1 MDLKSANTLELP
13 KILQRLASY
22 CAFSASKELA
32 LALIPSPDPLEVARR
47 LRGTTEA
54 KQLVSSKPNV
64 TVGGARDVRS
74 QVEQASKGGI
84 LPPNELLTIRQT
96 LISGRRLQ
104 RVISRANHQFPL
116 LAEIVAQIEPSDALI
131 DAIGQAIDD
140 DGQVR
145 DSASPALRR
154 LRREL
159 EHAHHR
165 LLDRM
170 QRIVQNSENASYLQ
184 EPIVTQRSGRYVIPI
199 KVESKSRIPGLVH
212 DHSASGATVFIEPL
226 VTLDLNNQWREL
238 EIAVQREIER
248 ILRALSELVS
258 EAQEDISTTVQ
269 SLAELDL
276 ELAKAE
282 YAFQIQGR
290 EPLLTDLNERK
301 GTQPYLHLIQARHPL
316 LTPSEV
322 VPTDIYLGPN
332 YHILVI
338 TGPNT
343 GGKTV
348 TLKNVGL
355 MALMAQCGLHIPAND
370 GSRLPVFDNI
380 FADIGDEQSIE
391 HSLSTFSSHLTNIKR
406 MLKRATDHS
415 LILLDEVGAGTDP
428 VEGSALAR
436 SLLEHFI
443 ENNIT
448 ALVATH
454 YSDLKIYAHSTKRV
468 RNASVEFDLETLR
481 PTYNLI
487 IGLPGRSNALNIA
500 ERLGLP
506 APIIERARSFLSTQ
520 ELEVDELL
528 EEIKLAHESAKID
541 RRLAEKDRKE
551 MERLRNQMREQ
562 IAGIEEDRREVINNA
577 RQEAQAELIE
587 VREELRTLT
596 RKMERF
602 GGNQQEATTI
612 QELLKQLGSQLKPIS
627 KIVSRRPSGIDD
639 PIPVEIH
646 RPLVPGDIVWVPTLD
661 STGEILAISDNDAE
675 VQAGYFRLRVALDDL
690 ELRIPAPSETTG
702 KLPKQKRPRVEVTL
716 PKIQN
721 PGMEIDLRGHSVEEM
736 RSLLDKYLDDAYL
749 SGLPF
754 VRIIHGK
761 GSGVLRRAVRE
772 DLRHHTFVKQHRT
785 GTLNE
790 GGDGVTIATM
800 VDN

>member
-1 MDLKSANTLELP
+1 MDSKSANTLELP
-13 KILQRLASY
+13 KILERLASY

-32 LALIPSPDPLEVARR
+32 RVLTPSPHMAEVAQR
-47 LRGTTEA
+47 LRRTSEA
-54 KQLVSSKPNV
+54 KELISSKPNV

-74 QVEQASKGGI
+74 QAEQASKGAV
-84 LPPNELLTIRQT
+84 LSPNELLTIRQT

-104 RVISRANHQFPL
+104 RLISRNNHQFPL
-116 LAEIVAQIEPSDALI
+116 LAELVQVIEPCDALI
-131 DAIGQAIDD
+131 DAIGQAIDEN
-140 DGQVR
+140 GEVR
-145 DSASPALRR
+145 DSASPHLRR

-159 EHAHHR
+159 ERAHQR

-170 QRIVQNSENASYLQ
+170 QRIVQNAENTRYLQ
-184 EPIVTQRSGRYVIPI
+184 EAIVTQRSGRYVIPV
-199 KVESKSRIPGLVH
+199 KVESKGRIPGLVH
-212 DHSASGATVFIEPL
+212 DQSASGATVFIEPL
-226 VTLDLNNQWREL
+226 ATLDLNNQWREL
-238 EIAVQREIER
+238 EIAVQREIEK

-258 EAQEDISTTVQ
+258 QADEDLNRTVEA
-269 SLAELDL
+269 LAELDL

-282 YAFQIQGR
+282 YAFELKAR
-290 EPLLTDLNERK
+290 EPFLTGINDRGGSL
-301 GTQPYLHLIQARHPL
+301 PYVHLIQARHPL
-316 LTPSEV
+316 LKPSEV

-355 MALMAQCGLHIPAND
+355 MALMAQCGMHIPAND

-391 HSLSTFSSHLTNIKR
+391 QSLSTFSSHLTNIKR
-406 MLKRATDHS
+406 MLATATDHS

-443 ENNIT
+443 EHNIS

-454 YSDLKIYAHSTKRV
+454 YSDLKVYAHSTERV
-468 RNASVEFDLETLR
+468 RNASVEFDLDTLR
-481 PTYNLI
+481 PTYKLI

-506 APIIERARSFLSTQ
+506 ATLIERARSFISSE

-551 MERLRNQMREQ
+551 TERLRNQLRTQ
-562 IAGIEEDRREVINNA
+562 IAGIEEDRRQVINNA
-577 RQEAQAELIE
+577 RQEAQAELE
-587 VREELRTLT
+587 QVKEQLRVLT
-596 RKMERF
+596 RKMQRF
-602 GGNQQEATTI
+602 GGNKQDLNDIGDLIQQLNNQI
-612 QELLKQLGSQLKPIS
+612 KPIS
-627 KIVSRRPSGIDD
+627 KIAPRRPSGVDNI
-639 PIPVEIH
+639 IEAQIN
-646 RPLVPGDIVWVPTLD
+646 RPLRIGDVVWVPSFD
-661 STGEILAISDNDAE
+661 RSGQILAISDNDAE
-675 VQAGYFRLRVALDDL
+675 VQTGNFRLRVALGDL
-690 ELRIPAPSETTG
+690 ELRTPTSLQKEFKEQKPSRVEIS
-702 KLPKQKRPRVEVTL
+702 LPKVES
-716 PKIQN
+716 
-721 PGMEIDLRGHSVEEM
+721 PGMEIDLRGKSIEEM
-736 RSLLDKYLDDAYL
+736 LPLLQKYLDDAYL
-749 SGLPF
+749 SGIPF

-761 GSGVLRRAVRE
+761 GTGVLRRAVRE
-772 DLRHHTFVKQHRT
+772 ELRHHALIKEHRA
-785 GTLNE
+785 GALNE
-790 GGDGVTIATM
+790 GGDGVTVATLM
-800 VDN
+800 DN